1 MTIENYHNSH
11 YFYFSI
17 INRADNLPLES
28 SFQCAVAALRTLR
41 GPGASLQM
49 DDSEYV
55 AYVYKLLPRLVTCTL
70 MQQDQVV
77 PVAMESLREAFVVRR
92 EHSIPRA
99 AAFVKRML
107 TVATTLVRSE
117 HTLAMLSF
125 ARLIS
130 NRYGALS
137 QLADSGEDRV
147 LSSAYLPYVDDPD
160 QCNALGKKF
169 TQIFFVL
176 LHKNTQSLIFNLHI
190 NKSFKIFLFYLHI
203 NKSFKIFLFY
213 LQVHQYGRQLQ

>member
-1 MTIENYHNSH
+1 MHS
-11 YFYFSI
+11 FFSVFLFFVFFSPCS
-17 INRADNLPLES
+17 ADNLPLES

-41 GPGASLQM
+41 GPGAALQM

-55 AYVYKLLPRLVTCTL
+55 AHVYKLLPRVVSCSLDV
-70 MQQDQVV
+70 QDQVV

-92 EHSIPRA
+92 EHSLPRA

-130 NRYGALS
+130 NRYGTLS

-147 LSSAYLPYVDDPD
+147 LSNAYLPYVDDPD
-160 QCNALGKKF
+160 QCNALGKILNKIEMCF
-169 TQIFFVL
+169 ICASTRPN
-176 LHKNTQSLIFNLHI
+176 NTMH
-190 NKSFKIFLFYLHI
+190 
-203 NKSFKIFLFY
+203 
-213 LQVHQYGRQLQ
+213 